1 MHLNLSCTS
10 WPQCRLAQSGRCQQP
25 LYDRQPILPED
36 KCHANVE
43 DHGKEPTHSQMPT
56 VGEHSTGNVINL
68 CIQNVVGDVRVP
80 LVQRQSAAE
89 VEVGIML

>member
-36 KCHANVE
+36 VRHANVQ
-43 DHGKEPTHSQMPT
+43 DHDKELPHSQMPT
-56 VGEHSTGNVINL
+56 VGARSTGNVTNIHLQNITGD
-68 CIQNVVGDVRVP
+68 IQVS
-80 LVQRQSAAE
+80 LVQNQSE